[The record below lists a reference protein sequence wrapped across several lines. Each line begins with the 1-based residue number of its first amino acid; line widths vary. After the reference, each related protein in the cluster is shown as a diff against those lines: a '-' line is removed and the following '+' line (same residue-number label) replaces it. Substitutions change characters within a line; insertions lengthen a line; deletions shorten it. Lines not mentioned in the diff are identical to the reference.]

1 MKQLLVMVAAAF
13 FALALTACD
22 GPQIPMATAAD
33 DAAGKQFQPPPPG
46 KAGLYIVA
54 GKVAVLSPIT
64 VGNIQ
69 AGTLKWNTWLRL
81 DIAPGVYDLR
91 FQGLDNVATLQLDA
105 AAGELYFVRLNW
117 SGRLPIYHRFE
128 LMDST
133 AGRAA
138 VLAGQRAASVASP

>member
-1 MKQLLVMVAAAF
+1 MKQLLVMLVAV
-13 FALALTACD
+13 LALTACD
-22 GPQIPMATAAD
+22 GPQIPMATSTD

-46 KAGLYIVA
+46 KAALYIVA

-64 VGNIQ
+64 VGQIQ
-69 AGTLKWNTWLRL
+69 AGTLKGNTWLRV
-81 DIAPGVYDLR
+81 DIPAGRYDLR

-105 AAGELYFVRLNW
+105 IAGELYFVRLNW

-128 LMDST
+128 VMEPD

-138 VLAGQRAASVASP
+138 VLQGQRAASVQSP